1 MEQYLEALKELKS
14 KLNEIIDEQKVLT
27 EKLQWSVDFFHEVI
41 MKENK
46 ELIEENKHEIEQK
59 IDNEKIEDS
68 NEDSD
73 RTPFDYE
80 EPLTESELE
89 GDVKQP

>member
-14 KLNEIIDEQKVLT
+14 KLKEIIDEQKILT

-46 ELIEENKHEIEQK
+46 ELIEEKIANEIKE
-59 IDNEKIEDS
+59 DLDEDDDDLEKLS
-68 NEDSD
+68 
-73 RTPFDYE
+73 E
-80 EPLTESELE
+80 EESEVL
-89 GDVKQP
+89 P

>member
-41 MKENK
+41 MKENR
-46 ELIEENKHEIEQK
+46 ELIEEKIANEIKE
-59 IDNEKIEDS
+59 DLDEDDDDLEKLS
-68 NEDSD
+68 
-73 RTPFDYE
+73 E
-80 EPLTESELE
+80 EESEVL
-89 GDVKQP
+89 P

>member
-1 MEQYLEALKELKS
+1 MEQYIKSLQDLSTQLK
-14 KLNEIIDEQKVLT
+14 DTHAEQKQLID
-27 EKLQWSVDFFHEVI
+27 KLKWVVNYFGDI
-41 MKENK
+41 I
-46 ELIEENKHEIEQK
+46 IEENKHEIEQK

>member
-14 KLNEIIDEQKVLT
+14 KLNEIIDEQKILT

-46 ELIEENKHEIEQK
+46 ELIEEKIANEIKE
-59 IDNEKIEDS
+59 DLDEDDDDLEKLS
-68 NEDSD
+68 
-73 RTPFDYE
+73 E
-80 EPLTESELE
+80 EE
-89 GDVKQP
+89 GEVLP

>member
-1 MEQYLEALKELKS
+1 MEQYLEALKELDVALKDT
-14 KLNEIIDEQKVLT
+14 LAIQKEVI
-27 EKLQWSVDFFHEVI
+27 EKLKWSVDFFHEVI

-46 ELIEENKHEIEQK
+46 ELIEEK

-80 EPLTESELE
+80 EPLTEEESE
-89 GDVKQP
+89 GDLPR